1 MREKRSLLDFAV
13 LIIVAVGT
21 TMFLL
26 QRASEAIIEIEH
38 MQDTSVFV
46 ARRAELGQ

>member
-1 MREKRSLLDFAV
+1 MREKRSLLNFAM

-26 QRASEAIIEIEH
+26 QRASEAIAEIEH
-38 MQDTSVFV
+38 MQEGIGAVQKQL
-46 ARRAELGQ
+46 E